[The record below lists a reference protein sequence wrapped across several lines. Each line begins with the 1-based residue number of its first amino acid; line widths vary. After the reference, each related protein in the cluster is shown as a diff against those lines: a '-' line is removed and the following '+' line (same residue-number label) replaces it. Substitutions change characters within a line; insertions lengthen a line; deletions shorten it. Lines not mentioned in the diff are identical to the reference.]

1 MILWLEE
8 GPIKAAPRPSRPR
21 HGRTYSAEEDDQLRL
36 DLSREMRPQ
45 CGFDHDVLA
54 EGLLR
59 RVGFF
64 RVL

>member
-1 MILWLEE
+1 L
-8 GPIKAAPRPSRPR
+8 GN
-21 HGRTYSAEEDDQLRL
+21 EEDQLSL
-36 DLSREMRPQ
+36 DLAGERRPQ

>member
-1 MILWLEE
+1 L
-8 GPIKAAPRPSRPR
+8 GD
-21 HGRTYSAEEDDQLRL
+21 EEDQLSL

-45 CGFDHDVLA
+45 CGFDHDVLG